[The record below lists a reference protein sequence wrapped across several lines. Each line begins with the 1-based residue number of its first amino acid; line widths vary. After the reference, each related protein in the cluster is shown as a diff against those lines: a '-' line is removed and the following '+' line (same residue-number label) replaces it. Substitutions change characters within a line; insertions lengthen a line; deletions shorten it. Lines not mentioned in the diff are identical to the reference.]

1 MISSMTI
8 FREVTNFQLSPI
20 KTGENGMG
28 IILDSDFK
36 GEVTNFQLSP
46 IKTGENGMGIILDS
60 DYEKSN
66 NNIR

>member
-1 MISSMTI
+1 MTI
-8 FREVTNFQLSPI
+8 FR
-20 KTGENGMG
+20 
-28 IILDSDFK
+28 
-36 GEVTNFQLSP
+36 EVTNFQLSP